1 MIIEGAFLK
10 IPEILM
16 SYDNPDGLYEANIT
30 NLFTM
35 GIVLELNARNID
47 NPLNKI
53 QMEKR
58 YDRNINVRCD
68 MYLDFSQFLSDEK
81 LNIYGIKNKNWIEA
95 KYFGGLKRN
104 SGSETKSEN
113 AGSIIY
119 DIFRIIKNTHE
130 NNCIDDAKYVVCIFN
145 EKPDLYLALNRK
157 DKSRREWIDYML
169 SSGISQVVFEKDKEP
184 KSIRK
189 YFEQEGVISI
199 NTKVRTTDFIPIEND
214 NTKVRFWGYLIQV
227 LEYEIV
233 TTSKVY
239 TNK

>member
-58 YDRNINVRCD
+58 YDRNVNVRCD

-81 LNIYGIKNKNWIEA
+81 LNIYGVKNKN
-95 KYFGGLKRN
+95 
-104 SGSETKSEN
+104 
-113 AGSIIY
+113 
-119 DIFRIIKNTHE
+119 
-130 NNCIDDAKYVVCIFN
+130 
-145 EKPDLYLALNRK
+145 
-157 DKSRREWIDYML
+157 
-169 SSGISQVVFEKDKEP
+169 
-184 KSIRK
+184 
-189 YFEQEGVISI
+189 
-199 NTKVRTTDFIPIEND
+199 
-214 NTKVRFWGYLIQV
+214 
-227 LEYEIV
+227 
-233 TTSKVY
+233 
-239 TNK
+239 